1 MKGRTMNPVIQLKL
15 TTPVFLVALLLVG
28 FAKNAAMGD
37 LPDPLP
43 GRAPN
48 HPVFRVNFDKFA
60 PPPCAGE
67 KVHLRG
73 ELHLHFKT
81 ENGVATPNS
90 ANLKEVT
97 GTGAMSRRTYRANNQ
112 AFEQTFEV
120 KKPAA
125 GLGFGEWILKFHV
138 VGKPNPP
145 PQGDPNPGKVFRF
158 TLEYTVIWDSK
169 NGKVRD
175 IAAKPRFLCP

>member
-1 MKGRTMNPVIQLKL
+1 MNPVIQPKL
-15 TTPVFLVALLLVG
+15 TTPVFLIALLLASFPIAQIG
-28 FAKNAAMGD
+28 QAA
-37 LPDPLP
+37 DPLP

-48 HPVFRVNFDKFA
+48 HPVFRVNFDKFV

-67 KVHLRG
+67 KVQLRG
-73 ELHLHFKT
+73 ELLLHFKT

-90 ANLKEVT
+90 AKLKEVT

-112 AFEQTFEV
+112 EYEQTSEV
-120 KKPAA
+120 KKRGAE
-125 GLGFGEWILKFHV
+125 LGFGEWVLKFHV

-158 TLEYTVIWDSK
+158 TLEYTVVWESR

-175 IAAKPRFLCP
+175 IVAKPRFLCP